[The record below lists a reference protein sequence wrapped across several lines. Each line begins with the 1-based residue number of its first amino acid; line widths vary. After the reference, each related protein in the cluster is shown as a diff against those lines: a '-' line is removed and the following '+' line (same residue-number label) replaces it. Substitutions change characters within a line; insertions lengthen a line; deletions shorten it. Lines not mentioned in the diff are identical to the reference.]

1 MSIKF
6 TIDGLDQEIKR
17 LEKLQP
23 VLDQEVMKALNL
35 HGVEWEKDLRN
46 NTPVA
51 ESYSIV
57 VNGRSYRHTG
67 GKLRQNM
74 KFLGVE
80 KVGKTFISTT
90 ANNLEYAKYVE
101 FGHQQTPG
109 RYVPVLGKRL
119 VKDRVP
125 GQYIM
130 TNARERA
137 IQKLPGAIRRA
148 IKEAED
154 ELNE

>member
-1 MSIKF
+1 MSMKF

-74 KFLGVE
+74 EFLGVE

-125 GQYIM
+125 GQFIM
-130 TNARERA
+130 KKASERA
-137 IQKLPGAIRRA
+137 IENLDTFIELAIS
-148 IKEAED
+148 KAE
-154 ELNE
+154 ERLK